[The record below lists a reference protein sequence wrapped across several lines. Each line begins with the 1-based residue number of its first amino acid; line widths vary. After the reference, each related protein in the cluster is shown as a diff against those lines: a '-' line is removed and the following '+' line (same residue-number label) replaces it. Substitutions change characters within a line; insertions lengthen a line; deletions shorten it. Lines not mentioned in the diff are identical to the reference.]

1 MSVGRICTREVLLA
15 DQDESTAEATRRMRS
30 NNVGTLV
37 VIDRDDRRPLGL
49 ITDRDIAMRVVAEG
63 KHPDETLVREILTD
77 DPITVVESTPIEDA
91 LARMRSHGRRRVLV
105 TGEDGAL
112 VGLLAMDDILELLA
126 EEMAEIGDLIERQEP
141 LLRRWSNQ

>member
-1 MSVGRICTREVLLA
+1 MCTREVLLA

-91 LARMRSHGRRRVLV
+91 LARMRSDGRRRVLV

-126 EEMAEIGDLIERQEP
+126 EEMAEIGELIERQEP

>member
-15 DQDESTAEATRRMRS
+15 DQDETTAEAARRMRS

-49 ITDRDIAMRVVAEG
+49 ITDRDIAMRVVAES

-91 LARMRSHGRRRVLV
+91 LSKMRSHGRRRVLV
-105 TGEDGAL
+105 TGDDGEL

-126 EEMAEIGDLIERQEP
+126 EEMAEIGELIEHQEP
-141 LLRRWSNQ
+141 LLRRWSNR

>member
-1 MSVGRICTREVLLA
+1 MSVGRMCTREVLLA

-91 LARMRSHGRRRVLV
+91 LARMRSDGRRRVLV

-126 EEMAEIGDLIERQEP
+126 EEMAEIGELIERQEP